1 MFSRSPGCTECP
13 PNYSVNPSQRVIYQ
27 FCSSQ
32 VSLDFSLSVSVVWY
46 YICIIVNNL
55 PQFGKKNN
63 RF

>member
-1 MFSRSPGCTECP
+1 MFSQSPGCAECP

-32 VSLDFSLSVSVVWY
+32 VGLDFSLCVSVVWY
-46 YICIIVNNL
+46 YICLIINNS
-55 PQFGKKNN
+55 PQSLVKNN